1 MLSDSSV
8 LGDSPLDTKGQLSIY
23 SCGED
28 RSGKGAERW
37 PGGEQG
43 VSEEGEGEPGTNCSS
58 STWAAHRACL
68 VGRLSFSRKAVRSH

>member
-1 MLSDSSV
+1 MLSDSGV

-23 SCGED
+23 FCGED

-43 VSEEGEGEPGTNCSS
+43 VSEGRVNLVPT
-58 STWAAHRACL
+58 AAAAL
-68 VGRLSFSRKAVRSH
+68 GLPTGPALSVV